1 MGSRTRPS
9 VFYAS
14 VFYTCRYGGRIASD
28 LSRLFGG
35 AAAANGRAD
44 RNLSERVDGRAD
56 LGAVERERECHRQ
69 PGAALERQCAAVDCF
84 GRRRAAGHAPTRRGI
99 RGAGGLPWRGT
110 GGKVEGV
117 RRGSGGGHGGSDAR
131 TDGRADCGAALRRDS
146 HGGDL
151 PRGGAL
157 LGPPRPVYFR
167 HEDADGDCPGVFP
180 APARG
185 GGTREEDAV
194 EVSKNPRG
202 DRRQKAIVR
211 PTWSH

>member
-99 RGAGGLPWRGT
+99 RGAHGLPWRGT
-110 GGKVEGV
+110 GGAPEGG
-117 RRGSGGGHGGSDAR
+117 RRGSGGGPGGSGAR
-131 TDGRADCGAALRRDS
+131 TAWRTDCGAALRRDGNGS
-146 HGGDL
+146 DL
-151 PRGGAL
+151 PRCGAL
-157 LGPPRPVYFR
+157 LRAYGPDYFR
-167 HEDADGDCPGVFP
+167 HEDADGDGPGVLP
-180 APARG
+180 RS
-185 GGTREEDAV
+185 EEHTSELQSPMYLV
-194 EVSKNPRG
+194 CRLLLEKKG
-202 DRRQKAIVR
+202 
-211 PTWSH
+211 

>member
-84 GRRRAAGHAPTRRGI
+84 GRGRSAGHTATRRGI

-117 RRGSGGGHGGSDAR
+117 RRGSGRRPGGSDAR
-131 TDGRADCGAALRRDS
+131 TDGRADCGAALRRDGAGS
-146 HGGDL
+146 DL
-151 PRGGAL
+151 PRGGTL
-157 LGPPRPVYFR
+157 LRPHRPDYFR
-167 HEDADGDCPGVFP
+167 HEDADGDGPGVLP

-194 EVSKNPRG
+194 EVGEKG
-202 DRRQKAIVR
+202 AG
-211 PTWSH
+211 